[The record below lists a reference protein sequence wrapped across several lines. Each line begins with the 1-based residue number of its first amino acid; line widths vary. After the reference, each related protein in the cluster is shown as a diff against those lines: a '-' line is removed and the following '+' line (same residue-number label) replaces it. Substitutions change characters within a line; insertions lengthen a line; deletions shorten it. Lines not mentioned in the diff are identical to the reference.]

1 MLATHPAV
9 DDASPVTHDGDI
21 DAEAL
26 ANARYLALS
35 STPSSP
41 AMIALV
47 DTLYLE
53 VHALACGKN
62 QSSKLRQAVGGD
74 LTP

>member
-1 MLATHPAV
+1 MLTIHPAV

-26 ANARYLALS
+26 ANARYLTLS

-47 DTLYLE
+47 DALYLE

-62 QSSKLRQAVGGD
+62 QSSP
-74 LTP
+74 T